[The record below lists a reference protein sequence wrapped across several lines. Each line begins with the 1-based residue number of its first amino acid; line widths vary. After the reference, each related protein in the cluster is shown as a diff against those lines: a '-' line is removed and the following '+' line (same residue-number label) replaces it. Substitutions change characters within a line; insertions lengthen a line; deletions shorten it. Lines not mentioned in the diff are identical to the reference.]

1 MPKMWKTPPNPDA
14 IDRGIVSQKWSNNL
28 VDEIFSDNWRYWI
41 KGSGS
46 RELRKL
52 PPQEKGIR
60 LTALI
65 QNSSDE
71 KVRQEAKAGLKKLNT
86 KYNLGINIDNISEG
100 NSYVCGLALT
110 STAPNNGN
118 ITPNQ
123 WKSKNVSSKTK
134 SKEEILMRQTINYIL
149 DIGRST
155 FDEQVSGAA
164 YEVLSWIKDT
174 HNLDFN
180 LPDFSV
186 HDQPKKRPF
195 SFASKQKSIQDI
207 REVLIQAKLDDD
219 YTKNTKKIKKQ
230 QKD

>member
-1 MPKMWKTPPNPDA
+1 MWKTPPNPDA

-46 RELRKL
+46 REQRKL
-52 PPQEKGIR
+52 PPQEKVIR

-65 QNSSDE
+65 KNSSDE
-71 KVRQEAKAGLKKLNT
+71 KVRKEAKLGLEKLNT
-86 KYNLGINIDNISEG
+86 KYNLNINIDNISEG

-110 STAPNNGN
+110 RTAPNNGN
-118 ITPNQ
+118 ITPIQ
-123 WKSKNVSSKTK
+123 SKNRNISSKTK
-134 SKEEILMRQTINYIL
+134 SKEEILMRQTINCIL

-174 HNLDFN
+174 HKLDFN

-186 HDQPKKRPF
+186 HEQPRKRQL
-195 SFASKQKSIQDI
+195 SFTRQQKTIQDI
-207 REVLIQAKLDDD
+207 RNILIQANLDDA